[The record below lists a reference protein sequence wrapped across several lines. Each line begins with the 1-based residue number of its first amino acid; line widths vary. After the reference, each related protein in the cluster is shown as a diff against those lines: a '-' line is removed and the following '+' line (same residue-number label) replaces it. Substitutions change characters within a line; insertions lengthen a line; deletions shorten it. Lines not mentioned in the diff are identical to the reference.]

1 MHCHMQLRSPF
12 DSMFFPT
19 VDTDTFVYTR
29 DTSWFP
35 FLASQLPSLHVR
47 KYRRGRMRRVR
58 STSIKIHEKY
68 ENHDSLS
75 LFSCYSSSSTF
86 IRTFEPV
93 QSHRVLLRYCA
104 RLLELWDSY
113 ITWEFVWIIENRINV
128 YVKVSVA
135 SEERCEDCV
144 SRTRIAVRHEDL
156 VVRDKSVRRAREIF
170 RIVVLWKNAS
180 IINPLRI
187 NVMLIY
193 IMQFWFQCY
202 GCEEEFF

>member
-1 MHCHMQLRSPF
+1 MHCHMQLRSRF

-35 FLASQLPSLHVR
+35 FLAFQLPSLHVR

-58 STSIKIHEKY
+58 RTSIKIHEKY
-68 ENHDSLS
+68 ENLTTLLVCFLVILPLQH
-75 LFSCYSSSSTF
+75 LFV
-86 IRTFEPV
+86 PV
-93 QSHRVLLRYCA
+93 RLLNQSHRVFLRYCA
-104 RLLELWDSY
+104 RLWELWDSY
-113 ITWEFVWIIENRINV
+113 ITWEFVWIIENWINV

-144 SRTRIAVRHEDL
+144 SRTRIAARHKDL
-156 VVRDKSVRRAREIF
+156 VVRDKNVRRAREIF
-170 RIVVLWKNAS
+170 KIVVLWKNAS

-187 NVMLIY
+187 NLTLT
-193 IMQFWFQCY
+193 
-202 GCEEEFF
+202 

>member
-1 MHCHMQLRSPF
+1 MHCHMQLRSRF

-35 FLASQLPSLHVR
+35 FLAFQLPSLYVR

-58 STSIKIHEKY
+58 RTSIKIHEKY
-68 ENHDSLS
+68 ENLTTLLVCFLVILPLQH
-75 LFSCYSSSSTF
+75 LFV
-86 IRTFEPV
+86 PV
-93 QSHRVLLRYCA
+93 RLLNQSHRVFLRYCA
-104 RLLELWDSY
+104 RLWELWDSY
-113 ITWEFVWIIENRINV
+113 ITWEFVWIIENWINV

-144 SRTRIAVRHEDL
+144 SRTRIAVRHKDL
-156 VVRDKSVRRAREIF
+156 VVRDKNVRRAREIF
-170 RIVVLWKNAS
+170 KIVVLWKNAS

-187 NVMLIY
+187 NLTLT
-193 IMQFWFQCY
+193 
-202 GCEEEFF
+202 